1 MSDPKGVPGGFAPR
15 ARQAIRLD
23 PQALVDKQPLFP
35 DRAALLVRPRR
46 PEVNLIGWAIAHR
59 ADIDADLDRHGAIL
73 FRGFAVESLA
83 RFEEFAAATS
93 DRVMEYEERSS
104 PRTTVQGHVYTST
117 DHPPDQDIFLHNEHS
132 YSRVYPRKILF
143 HCVQPATVG
152 GRTPIADC
160 RRVLDRIPP
169 EIREAFTQRRY
180 MYVRNFGDGFGLSWP
195 TAFQTTDPRV
205 VERYCRGHDIDV
217 EWRPGGRLRTRQVR
231 DAIVRHARTSEEVW
245 FNHAT
250 FFHVSTLAPEV
261 QAVLRREVGDDP
273 PNNTCYGD
281 GAPIEP
287 GVLEVLRA
295 AYVAEQRSFAW
306 EAGDILMLDNVLMA
320 HGRTRYRGE
329 RRVVVAMT
337 DPVDTR

>member
-1 MSDPKGVPGGFAPR
+1 MSGPKGVPGGFAPP
-15 ARQAIRLD
+15 ARRAIRLD
-23 PQALVDKQPLFP
+23 PETLVDKQPLFP
-35 DRAALLVRPRR
+35 GGAPLLVRPRR
-46 PEVNLIGWAIAHR
+46 PEVSLVGWAAAHR
-59 ADIDADLDRHGAIL
+59 AAIEADLDHHGAVL
-73 FRGFAVESLA
+73 FRGFAVESVA
-83 RFEEFAAATS
+83 RFGEFAAATS

-104 PRTTVQGHVYTST
+104 PRTAVQGRVYTST

-132 YSRVYPRKILF
+132 YSRVHPLKILF
-143 HCVQPATVG
+143 HCVQPAAAG

-160 RRVLDRIPP
+160 RRVLERIPR
-169 EIREAFTQRRY
+169 EVREAFTRRRY

-195 TAFQTTDPRV
+195 TAFQTTDPRA
-205 VERYCRGHDIDV
+205 VERYCGEHDIDV

-231 DAIVRHARTSEEVW
+231 DVIARHVRTGEESW

-261 QAVLRREVGDDP
+261 QAALLREVGDDP

-287 GVLEVLRA
+287 EVLEVLRA
-295 AYVAEQRSFAW
+295 CYVAEQRSFDW
-306 EAGDILMLDNVLMA
+306 EPGDVLMLDNVLVA
-320 HGRTRYRGE
+320 HGRTPYRGE

-337 DPVDTR
+337 DPFDTR